1 MSLTVMS
8 LPFSTKPFSV
18 AAMTA
23 AQAPVPQ
30 ATVSPLPRSYTRI
43 RRVFSL
49 TMRTNSVLI
58 RSGKYLAC
66 SNWGP
71 KVSRSRTEGSSQNTT
86 QWGLPTLAQV
96 ML

>member
-1 MSLTVMS
+1 MADEEQL
-8 LPFSTKPFSV
+8 
-18 AAMTA
+18 
-23 AQAPVPQ
+23 
-30 ATVSPLPRSYTRI
+30 RI
-43 RRVFSL
+43 RGGNDGGAGAGAAGHGLPVAPFVHPHPQVFSL

-71 KVSRSRTEGSSQNTT
+71 KVSRSRMEGSSQNTT